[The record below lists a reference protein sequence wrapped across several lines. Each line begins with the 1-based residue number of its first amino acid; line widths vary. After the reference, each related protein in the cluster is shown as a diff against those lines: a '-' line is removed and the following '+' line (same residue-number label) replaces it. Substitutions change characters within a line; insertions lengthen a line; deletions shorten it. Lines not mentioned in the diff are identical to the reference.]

1 MYISPDFMF
10 LTQKILKMPWR
21 KGDGWGEEKR
31 KSGRGEGKREDSG
44 EEKERIQISLKIL
57 FLSGL
62 SPAARLIF
70 V

>member
-1 MYISPDFMF
+1 MF

-21 KGDGWGEEKR
+21 KGEGWEEEKR
-31 KSGRGEGKREDSG
+31 KSGKEEREREDSG
-44 EEKERIQISLKIL
+44 EKKERIQVSLKIL
-57 FLSGL
+57 FLNGL